1 MAKYININGTTTTTL
16 LSSTDKQYTGNI
28 KSINI
33 SNNSSSNDASISLYL
48 DEEATDDDYYYFK
61 TVDLPKGSSLI
72 LDTGLSF
79 DINNY
84 ALKFTNTGSNDL
96 SIIIK

>member
-1 MAKYININGTTTTTL
+1 MAKYINIGTETTTTL
-16 LSSTDKQYTGNI
+16 LSSDDKQYTGNI

-33 SNNSSSNDASISLYL
+33 SNNHASTDASISLYL
-48 DEEATDDDYYYFK
+48 DDNANTDDYYYFK
-61 TVDLPKGSSLI
+61 TVTLPKGSSLI

-84 ALKFTNTGSNDL
+84 ALKFTNTGSGDL

>member
-1 MAKYININGTTTTTL
+1 MAKYINIVSETTTTL

-33 SNNSSSNDASISLYL
+33 SNNASHDASISLYL
-48 DEEATDDDYYYFK
+48 YDNAADSNYYYFK
-61 TVDLPKGSSLI
+61 TVNLPKATSLF
-72 LDTGLSF
+72 LDDGLSF
-79 DINNY
+79 DISNY
-84 ALKFTNTGSNDL
+84 SLKFTNAGSDDL